1 MMFPEKDILEQRAV
15 SFSFSEKA
23 EKFNSS
29 WDRQE
34 SQVSTTVPDASDGY
48 QRLIS
53 SESAEDTEEELSVEA
68 QKLLF
73 QDEYD
78 EEEAMLW
85 QELSLSSGVKSFKD
99 SAIFSLL
106 FHAGVLVVCAASVI
120 KRV

>member
-23 EKFNSS
+23 EKCNSS

-34 SQVSTTVPDASDGY
+34 SQVSTAVPDASDGY

-53 SESAEDTEEELSVEA
+53 SESAEDTEELSVEA

-106 FHAGVLVVCAASVI
+106 FHAGVLGVCAASVI